1 MSSISE
7 TEYNLYARRDGGI
20 GITPS
25 NKEVTLIGKGEFV
38 YARKKELVFAEKTTK
53 RIEISCSDSLVSTI
67 QEIEDLL
74 RGIFIVKFLEEGQVE
89 PELYSNLRP
98 FNGVNWMNLKV
109 TDETKIF
116 EKTTK
121 GLKKSSFE
129 EMPADCD
136 IFPTVIVSNAWTM
149 DIKGEAKFGV
159 SIKIAQL
166 FFRKNGNKKPKI
178 DSSSLSLDD
187 YF

>member
-1 MSSISE
+1 MSSISD
-7 TEYNLYARRDGGI
+7 TEYNLFARRDGGI

-38 YARKKELVFAEKTTK
+38 YARKKELEFEGKITK
-53 RIEISCSDSLVSTI
+53 RIEISCSDSLVSSI
-67 QEIEDLL
+67 QEVEDLL
-74 RGIFIVKFLEEGQVE
+74 RGIFVVKFLEEGQVE
-89 PELYSNLRP
+89 PVLHSNLRP

-121 GLKKSSFE
+121 GLKKSCFQD
-129 EMPADCD
+129 MPAECD
-136 IFPTVIVSNAWTM
+136 IFPTVILSNAWTM

-159 SIKIAQL
+159 SIKIAQM
-166 FFRKNGNKKPKI
+166 FFRKNGNKKPKTE
-178 DSSSLSLDD
+178 SSDLSLDD